1 MEKRK
6 EEKSQE
12 GTREG
17 RVGRLMDGQTDRWVD
32 EGEGAV
38 FPSGH
43 QLQTSGFNTSAV
55 RGFWSPAAKF

>member
-43 QLQTSGFNTSAV
+43 QL
-55 RGFWSPAAKF
+55 